1 MDTAKLA
8 AALAAFQAEAP
19 TVKKSQKAEVPTKAG
34 GKYTYTFANLAN
46 VTEAAYPLLAKHGL
60 AFSACPERTERG
72 YELVGW
78 LLHSSGESLRG
89 ALPIQGTTAQEI
101 GSSITYGRRYL
112 IGSMTGVVTDD
123 DDDGVLASRAKKPA
137 AKLEPAETTAPRPP
151 AMWRS
156 TTTEPQPVSKPQLA
170 KIHAGMGDLGITDR
184 DQGLA
189 YISVAVRRQ
198 VASSKELSMSEAHTL
213 IDAIDS
219 DLAAFKANPDGP
231 S

>member
-1 MDTAKLA
+1 MTSDTAKLA

-34 GKYTYTFANLAN
+34 GKFTYTFANLAN
-46 VTEAAYPLLAKHGL
+46 VTEAAYPLLAKHGMS
-60 AFSACPERTERG
+60 FSACPERTERG

-89 ALPIQGTTAQEI
+89 ALPIQGNTAQEI

-112 IGSMTGVVTDD
+112 LGSMTGVVTDD

-137 AKLEPAETTAPRPP
+137 AKPEPAAAEPRP
-151 AMWRS
+151 
-156 TTTEPQPVSKPQLA
+156 TTGPQLVSKPQLA
-170 KIHAGMGDLGITDR
+170 KIHAGLGDLGITDR

-189 YISVAVRRQ
+189 YISRAVGCR
-198 VASSKELSMSEAHTL
+198 VESSKELSMSYARTL
-213 IDAIDS
+213 IDAIEA
-219 DLAAFKANPDGP
+219 DLAANLTDSTHDLEEP